1 LYYLSNALYYKNKIS
16 ETIGDLQL
24 DNLDAERI
32 LNELWQDIGLERRL
46 GFVDSSRLC
55 CLADTLYHEF
65 YEKVTDYEK
74 LILRL
79 DKDAFE
85 KCMWYSQLI
94 MLELNH
100 IYKPWYGEEPQL
112 MLRDG
117 LKEHLRLKYPKY
129 YKRVQAFIRKK

>member
-1 LYYLSNALYYKNKIS
+1 M
-16 ETIGDLQL
+16 IGDLQL

-55 CLADTLYHEF
+55 YLANTPCHEF
-65 YEKVTDYEK
+65 YENPEMADYEK
-74 LILRL
+74 LILLL

-112 MLRDG
+112 LRDG
-117 LKEHLRLKYPKY
+117 LKEHLKLNYPKY
-129 YKRVQAFIRKK
+129 YKRVKAFVRVS